1 MPKGIYGKLGKSGA
15 INDPSYKR
23 VNNENLIKMEGL
35 SEDINAVAQ
44 EDGTWAVT
52 DDVTQ
57 ALYEAEMTVIDE
69 ELNHYYGHVAAGETE
84 AAERALLKYLI
95 SRAKV
100 KEKYNKGTIV
110 YVTESGSCYHSTAEC
125 SALSTAT
132 TITKI
137 NKSEG
142 LENYSPCSICCN

>member
-1 MPKGIYGKLGKSGA
+1 MPKGIYGKFGESVVINNPSRKAIEELG
-15 INDPSYKR
+15 
-23 VNNENLIKMEGL
+23 LIEMQGL
-35 SEDINAVAQ
+35 PEDSNAVAQ
-44 EDGTWAVT
+44 EEGTWAVT

-57 ALYEAEMTVIDE
+57 ALYEADMAAIDE

-100 KEKYNKGTIV
+100 KEKYDKGTMV

-137 NKSEG
+137 KQSKG